1 MKIVVVNQ
9 LSLNA
14 TSAIIQNSKKGS
26 QSPTTSANQVS
37 SPYIVTNT
45 PLSVCVCVYMHIDI
59 YLHIYRKMS
68 PP

>member
-45 PLSVCVCVYMHIDI
+45 PLSVCVYMHIDI